1 MDIKLDIREQ
11 WQGASRFLREK
22 QPMLLLRIA
31 CGFLIYYIAAS
42 NLRHWLLIHEKTFSS
57 VWLSRIAGGQN
68 WAFFLF
74 FLLLPIGLGV
84 GKRHWRLS
92 EWWLVLLATSL
103 LIGLSW
109 AFGFQNPYVDNVYYD
124 RPWERF
130 GEAWGVCFTAMV
142 FLQGIPLT
150 GIYFWRRRCG
160 VKINRRPVWWR
171 IASTSL
177 AWSLSIALI
186 VIAFTFG
193 NHT

>member
-1 MDIKLDIREQ
+1 MNIKSEIRET
-11 WQGASRFLREK
+11 WERISHFLWEK
-22 QPMLLLRIA
+22 NPMLLFRIA
-31 CGFLIYYIAAS
+31 CGFLFYHIAAS
-42 NLRHWLLIHEKTFSS
+42 NLRHWLLIHEKTCSS
-57 VWLSRIAGGQN
+57 TWLSLIAGGQG

-74 FLLLPIGLGV
+74 LLLLPIGIGV

-130 GEAWGVCFTAMV
+130 GEAWGICFTCMA
-142 FLQGIPLT
+142 FLPGIPLAA
-150 GIYFWRRRCG
+150 IYYRVRVCG
-160 VKINRRPVWWR
+160 VKIDRRPLWWR
-171 IASTSL
+171 IASASL

-186 VIAFTFG
+186 AIAVTLG